1 MSVRTAETKMRW
13 SVATVINVS
22 LFCFS
27 RSENEQTLNVTWPPS
42 RTTPDSDILRH
53 SFSETTQGYDQPIP
67 DEIKTSRS
75 GHSPTNHSMS
85 NGQSPENNDQ
95 PRTDHFSAADNSK
108 PSYYSRK
115 EQPKQFKSDQHRSD
129 LKSSEGVRRDSLN
142 IRKHSPYSEE
152 ETVHHRS
159 EQHRSDPSERGDD
172 LNSGNIRKRSPFSSQ
187 ETVVYKSDTSRPDR
201 QGNKHLA
208 DTREHSSYSDQE
220 HEKDKR
226 LSKHSDC
233 ERKDYQNTK
242 KHSPYSDEEAV
253 HHKDNQTPKHSEKQS
268 PEHRLGSPDLGVRN
282 FNSMSSLAD
291 SSRMSTPLF
300 QPRGATR
307 VSPNSARV
315 SHAPRYKQR
324 SPSDGF
330 DSGFVGSEASR
341 SSRLT
346 TDRPDGIQKLNIS
359 NQWDSS
365 LHLDLVSEIDE
376 NETTSSPEQMSTTY
390 ELTAA
395 DGRQSPTKGTK
406 SRQLSE
412 DVKFINCSPPSSPET
427 SPRTPAGYFE
437 YRSSHTRL
445 PSNGGNSLPVHNTAD
460 PLLSHINERPLL
472 ERRPSSRR
480 DSSVEETS
488 RTRMDR
494 RKMHRAGSRDV
505 SPADIRSSGDTMR
518 PPGRTNE
525 HNNERFVSK
534 F

>member
-1 MSVRTAETKMRW
+1 M
-13 SVATVINVS
+13 
-22 LFCFS
+22 
-27 RSENEQTLNVTWPPS
+27 NVTWPPS

-67 DEIKTSRS
+67 DEIKTRRS

-129 LKSSEGVRRDSLN
+129 LKSSEGERRDSLN

-152 ETVHHRS
+152 ETVHHGS

-187 ETVVYKSDTSRPDR
+187 ETVVFKSDTSRPDR

-226 LSKHSDC
+226 LSKHY
-233 ERKDYQNTK
+233 ERKDYKNTK

-268 PEHRLGSPDLGVRN
+268 PEHRLGSPDLGARN

-307 VSPNSARV
+307 VSPHSTRG

-324 SPSDGF
+324 NPSDGF

-346 TDRPDGIQKLNIS
+346 TDRPDGVQKLNIS

-437 YRSSHTRL
+437 HRSSHTRL
-445 PSNGGNSLPVHNTAD
+445 PGNGGNSLPVHNTAD
-460 PLLSHINERPLL
+460 PSLSHINERPLL

-494 RKMHRAGSRDV
+494 RKMRRAGSRDV
-505 SPADIRSSGDTMR
+505 SPEVTADIRSSGNTVR
-518 PPGRTNE
+518 PPKKTNE